1 MRTKDLL
8 IKTQRVAFQT
18 LANGFKSNRIS
29 HAYLISG
36 SIESSLRQMAVYLAK
51 SLVCTKLEPLACEE
65 CINCLRIDE
74 QNYPDYIFIDGS
86 NESIKKQQIEN
97 LQETFSKVSLE
108 INGKKIYIIHLIEK
122 ATLGAVN
129 SLLKFLE
136 EPIDDVVAII
146 TTQNIS
152 KVLPTIISRCQLI
165 RMKDYNSYDLE
176 NLLINEGF
184 DQEDAY
190 LASKMF
196 NTLEDAKEYL
206 QDSEYIQIKD
216 ASIETMHEIVL
227 NHDPVLYNM
236 QNTYKILTNKEKAY
250 KYLGIIILF
259 LKDVINYQNGQ
270 KIHFVNHKEDLE
282 KLSKKIKNINES
294 LKLLMINQGYLNT
307 NVNVNLLLNSLFY
320 NFMKGVN

>member
-1 MRTKDLL
+1 MRTKDVL

-36 SIESSLRQMAVYLAK
+36 SNEASLRQMAIYLAK
-51 SLVCTKLEPLACEE
+51 SVVCEKLEPLACEE
-65 CINCLRIDE
+65 CINCLRIE
-74 QNYPDYIFIDGS
+74 EKNYPDYVFIDGS
-86 NESIKKQQIEN
+86 SESIKKQQIED
-97 LQETFSKVSLE
+97 LQEAFSKVTLE
-108 INGKKIYIIHLIEK
+108 VNGKKIYIIHLIEK

-152 KVLPTIISRCQLI
+152 KVLATIISRCQLI
-165 RMKDYNSYDLE
+165 RLKDYNSYDLE
-176 NLLINEGF
+176 NLLIHEGF
-184 DQEDAY
+184 DAEDAY

-196 NTLEDAKEYL
+196 NNLDDAKEYL
-206 QDSEYIQIKD
+206 SNNEYLQIKD
-216 ASIETMHEIVL
+216 ASLETMHEIVL
-227 NHDPVLYNM
+227 NHDPILYNM
-236 QNTYKILTNKEKAY
+236 QNTYKLLTSKEKAY
-250 KYLGIIILF
+250 KYLEIIILF

-270 KIHFVNHKEDLE
+270 DIHFVNHKNDLE

-294 LKLLMINQGYLNT
+294 LKLLMINQGYLST
-307 NVNVNLLLNSLFY
+307 NVNVNLLLDSLFY
-320 NFMKGVN
+320 KFMKGVN